1 MVVMEI
7 LKNLDGYKILL
18 VSHSPRRQSLL
29 RSLGMAFS
37 VGESAVDESYP
48 DDLDVMTIPV
58 YLSQQKARHCVP
70 AADAQTLVIAADTIV
85 CLDNV
90 VFGKPS
96 CPAEAKEMLRRL
108 SGKMHQV
115 ITGVTLLTA
124 KEEKSFSVTSDV
136 TFAPLSENEIEYYV
150 TRYAPLDKA
159 GAYGVQEWIGMIGVK
174 SISGSFYNVMG
185 LPMHRLYQEM
195 KQLVPL

>member
-1 MVVMEI
+1 
-7 LKNLDGYKILL
+7 
-18 VSHSPRRQSLL
+18 
-29 RSLGMAFS
+29 
-37 VGESAVDESYP
+37 
-48 DDLDVMTIPV
+48 
-58 YLSQQKARHCVP
+58 
-70 AADAQTLVIAADTIV
+70 
-85 CLDNV
+85 
-90 VFGKPS
+90 
-96 CPAEAKEMLRRL
+96 MLRRL

-136 TFAPLSENEIEYYV
+136 TFAPLSEDEIEYYV

-195 KQLVPL
+195 KQLLPL